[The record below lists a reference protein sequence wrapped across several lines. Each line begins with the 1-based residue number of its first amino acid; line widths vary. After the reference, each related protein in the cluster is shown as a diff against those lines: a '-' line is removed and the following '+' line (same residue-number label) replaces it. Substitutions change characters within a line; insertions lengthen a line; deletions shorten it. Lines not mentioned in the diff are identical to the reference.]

1 MSQSLK
7 SLPIHLVSAQTRKNN
22 TMNIALFSMA
32 CVAIFLAA
40 TCLATT
46 NQGTPMAN
54 PYFGWGGYPYY
65 PPQFHNDGKGPNQY
79 PMPFLNPP
87 QPPQMPNFNFPWG
100 FDGKGNNQGIQNN
113 WPKFEMP
120 KFTIPKVEDAHQN
133 NFDSF
138 FNFANLQQGNNY
150 IPNGFFK
157 PQAVKKQ
164 PSRDSESTDNLSGDD
179 SYSL

>member
-1 MSQSLK
+1 
-7 SLPIHLVSAQTRKNN
+7 
-22 TMNIALFSMA
+22 MNIAIFTTAL
-32 CVAIFLAA
+32 VAMILAA
-40 TCLATT
+40 CCLATT
-46 NQGTPMAN
+46 NQRPDYIPVNQPIKPPLAN
-54 PYFGWGGYPYY
+54 PYFGWAGYPYY

-100 FDGKGNNQGIQNN
+100 SDGKGYNQNN